1 MYFMCR
7 AGNVWQNHTL
17 VPLTF
22 LPACKSNCSNISS
35 ISSSSA
41 WPVSNNPILLH
52 TQRLFEI
59 LHDQDDHSTNLRC
72 INVPSP
78 KWKQRCAKSV
88 FIIEVFSF
96 HSLFKFPMF
105 KNNEMVQKIELQQ
118 FYSFFFSKVLL
129 QFDHDWYPLLSS
141 GLWRWKKIWIDAP
154 GTLESPCLH
163 TTNK

>member
-22 LPACKSNCSNISS
+22 LPACRSNCSNISS

-88 FIIEVFSF
+88 LLSRCFRFIVYSSF
-96 HSLFKFPMF
+96 QCLRIMKWYKRLNCSGFTA
-105 KNNEMVQKIELQQ
+105 
-118 FYSFFFSKVLL
+118 FFSPRYSYSLITIDILYFHLACGV
-129 QFDHDWYPLLSS
+129 
-141 GLWRWKKIWIDAP
+141 GKKSELMHPIP
-154 GTLESPCLH
+154 
-163 TTNK
+163 